1 MLERRP
7 RLNARLWRA
16 FLLQIALISATA
28 VAGVYLAEFA
38 IREMLIVSALE
49 READYFWSR
58 YAITAE
64 TPAPNTNSLI
74 GYLFDKNAAEIPAEF
89 SDLTLGIHDLKTAVG
104 EAVVHVSETEGKRLY
119 LVFDANNIQQ
129 LATYFGVAPLAL
141 MLVVLYSSAWVA
153 YGLARKAVSPVV
165 RLARLVRDINV
176 ETPDLA
182 AFETAHLAA
191 DSDTEIEHLSHALQ
205 HLMTRVDQ
213 LIERER
219 TFTREASHEL
229 RSPLTVIRMASE
241 NLLGRPL
248 QDGARAMVEKIRSA
262 AQDMEELT
270 EALLLLAREHEGV
283 LTTESV
289 SVNRVVRGEL
299 ARCRM
304 IYEAKQ
310 FEFRLEEQVELEID
324 AAPRLLAIVLGNL
337 LRNACAYTEAGAIT
351 LTIDGEG
358 VTIRDSGIGMS
369 KENLGRVFTPYFR
382 AAQAR
387 GSGHGIGLMLVKR
400 ISDRFGWRVEID
412 SEPERGTQVEVRL
425 PGARPRNRAEATF
438 ASA

>member
-1 MLERRP
+1 ML
-7 RLNARLWRA
+7 
-16 FLLQIALISATA
+16 F
-28 VAGVYLAEFA
+28 
-38 IREMLIVSALE
+38 
-49 READYFWSR
+49 
-58 YAITAE
+58 
-64 TPAPNTNSLI
+64 
-74 GYLFDKNAAEIPAEF
+74 
-89 SDLTLGIHDLKTAVG
+89 
-104 EAVVHVSETEGKRLY
+104 
-119 LVFDANNIQQ
+119 
-129 LATYFGVAPLAL
+129 
-141 MLVVLYSSAWVA
+141 
-153 YGLARKAVSPVV
+153 
-165 RLARLVRDINV
+165 
-176 ETPDLA
+176 
-182 AFETAHLAA
+182 
-191 DSDTEIEHLSHALQ
+191 
-205 HLMTRVDQ
+205 
-213 LIERER
+213 
-219 TFTREASHEL
+219 
-229 RSPLTVIRMASE
+229 RS
-241 NLLGRPL
+241 
-248 QDGARAMVEKIRSA
+248 
-262 AQDMEELT
+262 
-270 EALLLLAREHEGV
+270 
-283 LTTESV
+283 
-289 SVNRVVRGEL
+289 GEL

-425 PGARPRNRAEATF
+425 PGARPRNRSEATL